1 MTSSSDLPGWVP
13 VPLSADE
20 SRNLAPSFTDVAAE
34 SASSG
39 TPPWLRPLRTTFEE
53 QLEVERAKQRI
64 AAYRRGV
71 DEATRKERASADQKC
86 MTALQA
92 VRKVADRLEAVAVEF
107 ERDRDRDLHGLAVA
121 VARQIVQH
129 ELVIDPLR
137 VGELVRRALE
147 LLPLDTT
154 IEVRLN
160 PDDLATLGGAPDQ
173 LLPPGR
179 SVRLVWLADPALAQG
194 DFVIETPQR
203 IIDGR
208 ADVALRDL
216 YERLEHE

>member
-1 MTSSSDLPGWVP
+1 MTSSSDLPAWVP
-13 VPLSADE
+13 ASLSTGPGRE
-20 SRNLAPSFTDVAAE
+20 LALPFAE
-34 SASSG
+34 LAVE
-39 TPPWLRPLRTTFEE
+39 TAPPGGPAWLRPLRTTLEE
-53 QLEVERAKQRI
+53 QLEVDRAKQRI

-71 DEATRKERASADQKC
+71 EESAKRERQLADERCR
-86 MTALQA
+86 TALAA
-92 VRKVADRLEAVAVEF
+92 VCKVADHLEMVGSEF
-107 ERDRDRDLHGLAVA
+107 ARDRERDLHGLAVA

-129 ELVIDPLR
+129 ELMIDPLR

-154 IEVRLN
+154 LEVRLN
-160 PDDLATLGGAPDQ
+160 PGDLATLGTSIET

-179 SVRLVWLADPALAQG
+179 HVRLTWLADPEIERG
-194 DFVIETPQR
+194 NFVVESPQR
-203 IIDGR
+203 IVDGR

>member
-13 VPLSADE
+13 GSLSADAA
-20 SRNLAPSFTDVAAE
+20 RNLAPSFTSLEVTAA
-34 SASSG
+34 ASG
-39 TPPWLRPLRTTFEE
+39 APTWLRPLRTTFEE

-71 DEATRKERASADQKC
+71 DEATKKERGLAEQRCESA
-86 MTALQA
+86 LEA
-92 VRKVADRLEAVAVEF
+92 VKQVADRLETVATEF
-107 ERDRDRDLHGLAVA
+107 ARDRERDLHGLAIA

-129 ELVIDPLR
+129 ELMIDPLR
-137 VGELVRRALE
+137 VGELVRRALD
-147 LLPLDTT
+147 LLPLDTS

-160 PDDLATLGGAPDQ
+160 PGDLETLGTSVEK

-179 SVRLVWLADPALAQG
+179 AVRLHWLADPGIERG
-194 DFVIETPQR
+194 DFVIESPQR
-203 IIDGR
+203 IVDGR